1 MFSAPSSLSPLEELF
16 GISNTDFPQNEG
28 ANCLDSVYSNDLDF
42 TNVNRQTPPE
52 PTTTLKD
59 ITRDEENMSNSE
71 RNGEQM
77 SDSRNDALSIIPVPP
92 PAPPPPKLFGPNTS
106 QNEQLLE
113 KTGRAINLSPLRN
126 NTSPNME
133 HLEKKLDLLQ
143 GMILKLMESVSQEK
157 NGQYLSPST
166 ASYQIPSPKV
176 KVRDEVRQYSQLNI
190 SEKCQTFQRGYSER
204 GTVGCTGKDDGRI
217 ESKVAK
223 KGRTIRTCFFEL
235 NLKFDSL
242 VTKPDWEVQSKR
254 GILLSAV
261 FCH

>member
-59 ITRDEENMSNSE
+59 ITRDDENMSNSE

-77 SDSRNDALSIIPVPP
+77 SDSRNDALSIIPAPP
-92 PAPPPPKLFGPNTS
+92 PAPPPPPKLFGPNTS

-157 NGQYLSPST
+157 SGQYLSPST
-166 ASYQIPSPKV
+166 ASYQIPTPKV
-176 KVRDEVRQYSQLNI
+176 KKNAKRSKEGTQSVELLDAR
-190 SEKCQTFQRGYSER
+190 EKMMEEL
-204 GTVGCTGKDDGRI
+204 K
-217 ESKVAK
+217 AK
-223 KGRTIRTCFFEL
+223 L
-235 NLKFDSL
+235 
-242 VTKPDWEVQSKR
+242 QKR
-254 GILLSAV
+254 GEQYEHASLNST
-261 FCH
+261 